1 MVCDQFDERAT
12 ALLQEDQLD
21 AVVRL
26 TRSIGAGV
34 EMNIQ
39 SSCQDMCAKLGF
51 GCVQLED
58 EYPLMMALQT
68 PFGFYGGDPFEIY
81 AEYLGDRE
89 QIRFFDS
96 GGYAVPLLLPPD

>member
-1 MVCDQFDERAT
+1 
-12 ALLQEDQLD
+12 
-21 AVVRL
+21 
-26 TRSIGAGV
+26 
-34 EMNIQ
+34 MNIQ

-58 EYPLMMALQT
+58 EYPPMMALQT

-81 AEYLGDRE
+81 AEYLDDHE

-96 GGYAVPLLLPPD
+96 GERCSTASPGRSIRFICGTIKW

>member
-1 MVCDQFDERAT
+1 
-12 ALLQEDQLD
+12 
-21 AVVRL
+21 
-26 TRSIGAGV
+26 
-34 EMNIQ
+34 MNIQ

-58 EYPLMMALQT
+58 DYPPMMALQT

-96 GGYAVPLLLPPD
+96 GGRCSTASPARSIRFICGTIRW